1 MKPTEKYNILEQ
13 YLPELIQDIGHIIQ
27 KGKIASR
34 FTTLELSDNENKEI
48 SKAKE
53 LCELK
58 ILELWNNQEGEE
70 FKALCS
76 VYFDLATIIS
86 KNIFSD
92 EDIFET
98 IKVIAFGYLGEHA
111 HFVKDYLIRN
121 KDKIDQIEI
130 PDKWNARLLRRCFQ
144 VIVSLVIKRSW
155 KDISKSIDLINQLR
169 KEQKEFEANYLS
181 QVREESQPYGAAEI
195 VSLYHFAKT
204 IELTGQYLL
213 EGKIEGTNYDVENK
227 IKYHLKIAREFA
239 NVSGNMMLELLYQY
253 FEAFSIKLTRNTIW
267 YTI

>member
-1 MKPTEKYNILEQ
+1 MKPTEKHNILEK
-13 YLPELIQDIGHIIQ
+13 YFPNLIQDIGHIIQ

-34 FTTLELSDNENKEI
+34 FTTLELSNDEIKEI

-58 ILELWNNQEGEE
+58 ILELWNNQESEE

-86 KNIFSD
+86 KDILLD

-98 IKVIAFGYLGEHA
+98 IKIIAFGYLGEHA
-111 HFVKDYLIRN
+111 HFVKEYLIYN
-121 KDKIDQIEI
+121 KNKIDNIEI
-130 PDKWNARLLRRCFQ
+130 SEKWNFRILRRCFQ

-155 KDISKSIDLINQLR
+155 KDISESINLINQLR
-169 KEQKEFEANYLS
+169 NEQNQFETEYLN
-181 QVREESQPYGAAEI
+181 QVKEESQPYGAAEI

-204 IELTGQYLL
+204 NELLGQYLL
-213 EGKIEGTNYDVENK
+213 EVKVDGANFDIENK

-239 NVSGNMMLELLYQY
+239 NASGNILLELLYQY
-253 FEAFSIKLTRNTIW
+253 FESFGIKLIRNTIGQ
-267 YTI
+267 